1 IIESGPAAGVIAG
14 QALARLADE
23 PNLITFDMGG
33 TTAKGALIEQGEIGL
48 TDEYEVGA
56 GITVGTRLMKG
67 DGYLLRI
74 PAIDLAEVGAG
85 GGSIAWV
92 DSGGH
97 LQVGPHSA
105 GAAPGPA
112 CYGQGGSQPTITD
125 ANVVLGYIAPQS
137 FTGSAVSID
146 PDLAWNAL
154 ERLGEQLG
162 VSALDAAYAVHV
174 VGNARMS
181 RPIRA
186 VTVERGLD
194 VRSFS
199 LLAFGGSGPIHAA
212 HLARD
217 LGISSLL
224 IPPFAGV
231 FSALGLSQAH
241 AGHHF
246 VQTYHRRL
254 DEIDPPDLRAL
265 VDDLERATLGRLRQ
279 LNY

>member
-97 LQVGPHSA
+97 LQIGPQSA
-105 GAAPGPA
+105 GAEPGPA

-125 ANVVLGYIAPQS
+125 ANVVLGYIAPEPIG
-137 FTGSAVSID
+137 GSTMRID
-146 PDLAWNAL
+146 PERAWSAL
-154 ERLGEQLG
+154 STLGEQL
-162 VSALDAAYAVHV
+162 
-174 VGNARMS
+174 
-181 RPIRA
+181 
-186 VTVERGLD
+186 
-194 VRSFS
+194 
-199 LLAFGGSGPIHAA
+199 
-212 HLARD
+212 HL
-217 LGISSLL
+217 S
-224 IPPFAGV
+224 
-231 FSALGLSQAH
+231 
-241 AGHHF
+241 
-246 VQTYHRRL
+246 T
-254 DEIDPPDLRAL
+254 
-265 VDDLERATLGRLRQ
+265 LEA
-279 LNY
+279 